1 MWVFRYFRF
10 VRWWRDGKRLSMRSV
25 LLLPITVPI
34 LITQVTLIGIVLA
47 VLFYIAV
54 NLSDAFDLIGRAV
67 ADAQSSDE
75 VDEPFLFVKG
85 GEFRQ
90 AGDQRRGSTARLAE
104 PKSGDDLRHRL
115 DELRSTRTGI
125 PARRSRN
132 LGGQYGKQ

>member
-10 VRWWRDGKRLSMRSV
+10 VRWWREGKRLSMQSI

-54 NLSDAFDLIGRAV
+54 NMSDALDLIGRAV
-67 ADAQSSDE
+67 ADAQSSAE
-75 VDEPFLFVKG
+75 IDEPFLFVKG

-90 AGDQRRGSTARLAE
+90 AGDRRRGSTARFAE
-104 PKSGDDLRHRL
+104 PRSGDDLRHRL
-115 DELRSTRTGI
+115 DELRSMRIGNPTHRT
-125 PARRSRN
+125 PRN
-132 LGGQYGKQ
+132 GGQYGKQ